1 MALYLMAT
9 SLNPKSCSNSN
20 VIVVSPL
27 LYSKPKHPF
36 KLISSSSSSCG
47 KTFAQSEGK
56 EGGVKEEDP
65 PAFSGSLSS
74 TRTQLDLL
82 DQLSSTSSTADG
94 YESDG
99 RSGKLTIRE
108 QLVRLVGDRDD
119 DFTIPLGKNLK
130 KVSPKFLTIS
140 QKRNIRRQAY
150 LNEVSQR
157 NDSVFFATIGAFVLV
172 PPLIILGIA
181 ILTGYVQLF
190 P

>member
-1 MALYLMAT
+1 MALYFMAT
-9 SLNPKSCSNSN
+9 SLNPKPCSNSN
-20 VIVVSPL
+20 IIVVPPL
-27 LYSKPKHPF
+27 LYSKPKHRF
-36 KLISSSSSSCG
+36 KLISSSSSSSCG
-47 KTFAQSEGK
+47 KAFAQSEGK

-130 KVSPKFLTIS
+130 KVMSSFFLDIHTHL
-140 QKRNIRRQAY
+140 KVNRNIEVRRT
-150 LNEVSQR
+150 R
-157 NDSVFFATIGAFVLV
+157 T
-172 PPLIILGIA
+172 
-181 ILTGYVQLF
+181 YVQLVIAVSF
-190 P
+190 RFRYCMIGLLTKLSPPCWFRC